1 MLLLNL
7 QLLPFYLPIGFLF
20 YIAFLVL
27 YRLYFH
33 PLARFPG
40 RKLAAATRWYEF
52 YFDCIKSNGGQYMWQ
67 IDRMHEQYGMSMRW

>member
-1 MLLLNL
+1 MSLLSQLLL
-7 QLLPFYLPIGFLF
+7 FYLPIGFLF
-20 YIAFLVL
+20 HITFLVL

-52 YFDCIKSNGGQYMWQ
+52 YFDCIKSTGGQYMWQ
-67 IDRMHEQYGMSMRW
+67 IDKMHEEYGKSMIW